1 MSAVKFHLSPKTQRP
16 ERCRA
21 QFRPCEYDHY
31 SSKGEALEAMETA
44 ALREA
49 GDTLPATQSRRAA
62 GTGAASER
70 PSVPLGELRVA
81 DEVKREGSYHYQ
93 ELWIRDE
100 TGAPMVYAK
109 VNLLKWGQ
117 REDGS
122 SGYIPGVVLC
132 DVEVRPEGRGRGYP
146 LELIRKLKETYST
159 DTVQFTGTFSEGGYR
174 MFKALE
180 KRQQETGESLVS
192 IEPGMR
198 AIEPPPG
205 ESYDFV
211 DDWDSERGKYP
222 L

>member
-21 QFRPCEYDHY
+21 QLRLCGYDHY
-31 SSKGEALEAMETA
+31 SSESEALEAMETA
-44 ALREA
+44 ALKEA
-49 GDTLPATQSRRAA
+49 GDALPAAQSRHAA
-62 GTGAASER
+62 GTGATSER
-70 PSVPLGELRVA
+70 PTVPLGELRVA

-100 TGAPMVYAK
+100 TGEPMVYAK
-109 VNLLKWGQ
+109 VNLLKWGR

-122 SGYIPGVVLC
+122 FGYIPGVVLC

-159 DTVQFTGTFSEGGYR
+159 DSVQFTGTFSEGGYR
-174 MFKALE
+174 MFKGLE
-180 KRQQETGESLVS
+180 RQQEETGESLVS
-192 IEPGMR
+192 LEMGMK
-198 AIEPPPG
+198 AVEPPPG

-211 DDWDSERGKYP
+211 DDWENERGKYP